1 MFENNQKKSN
11 VTGKGTGRGGKRDGS
26 GRKSG
31 TANVKTREIAEK
43 AIVEGITPLEVM
55 LKAMR
60 SFVEAAEKIGNE
72 KIESVNGE
80 VITQLGLLT
89 EASKV
94 AKDAAPYIHP
104 RLAAIDHTSKGEQ
117 IGQAGGVLVV
127 PATMSIDDWQKVAEQ
142 QNEDGK

>member
-11 VTGKGTGRGGKRDGS
+11 ATGKGTGRGGKREGS

-31 TANVKTREIAEK
+31 TANTKTREIADK

-60 SFVEAAEKIGNE
+60 SFVEAAEKMGNG
-72 KIESVNGE
+72 KIEVVDGD
-80 VITQLGLLT
+80 VVTQLTLLT

-104 RLAAIDHTSKGEQ
+104 RLAAVDHTSKGEQ
-117 IGQAGGVLVV
+117 IGQAGGVLLV
-127 PATMSIDDWQKVAEQ
+127 PAPMNMADWEKFVAE
-142 QNEDGK
+142 DAK